1 MTTLLRLAV
10 AAAPALLADSLRAVL
25 ADTRTEVSILLAPS
39 SRSFDVAIVAPG
51 CDIEVDAPV
60 TIVLDDASTSRGG
73 GTVSAAGRDP
83 QVLPDLASV
92 VRYVRGLHTVEAPV
106 GAHPER

>member
-1 MTTLLRLAV
+1 MTTPLRLAV

-25 ADTRTEVSILLAPS
+25 ADAWTEVSILLASS

-51 CDIEVDAPV
+51 CDIAVDAPV
-60 TIVLDDASTSRGG
+60 VVVLDDAPDSRGG
-73 GTVSAAGRDP
+73 GTVTAEGRDP
-83 QVLPDLASV
+83 QVLPDLPSL

-106 GAHPER
+106 GAHPEG